1 MSDTID
7 ERLPLSGGSV
17 QHETVGLLRHTDG
30 RDDRR
35 PGVPAPATAPAVRLT
50 QRRSLAEAVTGLLGR
65 RRWAVLVVWALVLAV
80 AGVLGGDLSK
90 QVTPGGWS
98 VPGSESAQ
106 AAAAVRDGF
115 LARGATTVT
124 LVVQDHWYTADQPE
138 FAERVR
144 SVMADLTGR
153 RELAVTGSYGW
164 ATLSE
169 DARAPFLGPDRRTEI
184 TLLSLGLEDGPAARV
199 LPEVQQQLVDRYSDQ
214 GLRVALV
221 SPAAF
226 RGELTKLSED
236 GLASAELVTLPL
248 VALLLLLLYR
258 SLVAALV
265 SLVVAVTAVVVAI
278 GVLAVVAR
286 WVELSVFVR
295 SAVTMLGLGV
305 GVDYALFVISRFS
318 TELAGGA
325 TTRRAVATTLRTSG
339 ETVLSSAL
347 VVVLAMA
354 TLFLVP
360 LGAIRSIA
368 LGAIVVVA
376 LAALTSVLVLPTL
389 LLLLGPRIQA
399 LRIPLPRRRAGSSG
413 GWESFTRRIMRRPA
427 TVLAVSLVLLLALAW
442 PVLQLHVFT
451 ADARILPTSSPVRQG
466 YDLVQREFGIG
477 ATAPMTVVVSSPTL
491 LAASG
496 VDDDLINLEEH
507 LERLPQ
513 VASVGSALPLL
524 AQVRPDAPL
533 TALAPE
539 VLSGMPSDV
548 KQTVSHFVAD
558 DQERIA
564 MDVVPKDTAA
574 NDSTRNLLEQVR
586 AEARRAL
593 AGSGLSVVVG
603 GQTAEGVDSNR
614 AITDRLPVAL
624 ALMLGVIFVVL
635 LGTFHSLLLPLKAIV
650 VNLLSAGAAFGV
662 LVLVFQRGVGAGL
675 LGVEPSRD
683 LQNIVPVLLLALLF
697 SLSTD
702 YEIFLLS
709 RVREEW
715 LATGDG
721 TASVARG
728 VARTGPLITGAAV
741 LMVAVFG
748 AFTLTASLPLRQLG
762 LGLAVAIALDA
773 TVIRLLVVPAS
784 MCLLGAW
791 NWWPGCRRPRSAV
804 PTHQPAG
811 ISLPRQRGPRHL
823 APRAAHTAPT
833 RPTEDTRSRT

>member
-7 ERLPLSGGSV
+7 ERLPSSGRPVRHG
-17 QHETVGLLRHTDG
+17 TVGLLRRTDG

-65 RRWAVLVVWALVLAV
+65 RRWTVLVVWALVLAV
-80 AGVLGGDLSK
+80 AGVVGGDLSAR
-90 QVTPGGWS
+90 VTPGGWS
-98 VPGSESAQ
+98 VSGSESDL

-115 LARGATTVT
+115 LARGEAVTV
-124 LVVQDHWYTADQPE
+124 VVRDEWYTVDQPR

-144 SVMADLTGR
+144 SVMADLAGR
-153 RELAVTGSYGW
+153 SDLDVTGSYGW
-164 ATLSE
+164 ATLGA
-169 DARAPFLGPDRRTEI
+169 DARALFEGDDGRTVL
-184 TLLSLGLEDGPAARV
+184 TVLSSGLKDGPAARV
-199 LPEVQQQLVDRYSDQ
+199 LPEVQRDLDDGYSDQ

-221 SPAAF
+221 SAAAF

-376 LAALTSVLVLPTL
+376 LAALTSVLVLPAL

-413 GWESFTRRIMRRPA
+413 GWESFTRRTMRRPG

-442 PVLQLHVFT
+442 PALQLHVFT
-451 ADARILPTSSPVRQG
+451 ADARILPTSSSVREGQ
-466 YDLVQREFGIG
+466 DLVREAFGDG
-477 ATAPMTVVVSSPTL
+477 ATAPITVVVSSPTPL
-491 LAASG
+491 ATSGADGDLVDLQQHLEQLPDVTGVKTPLRLMERLSPGRPLAALDHAVRDQLRG
-496 VDDDLINLEEH
+496 D
-507 LERLPQ
+507 
-513 VASVGSALPLL
+513 VAA
-524 AQVRPDAPL
+524 AID
-533 TALAPE
+533 
-539 VLSGMPSDV
+539 
-548 KQTVSHFVAD
+548 HFVSKD
-558 DQERIA
+558 GRRIVLE
-564 MDVVPKDTAA
+564 VVPADAA
-574 NDSTRNLLEQVR
+574 ASLSTRSLLVNVR
-586 AEARRAL
+586 TEARRAL

-624 ALMLGVIFVVL
+624 ALMLGVIFLVL
-635 LGTFHSLLLPLKAIV
+635 LATFRSLLLPLKAIV
-650 VNLLSAGAAFGV
+650 VNLLSAAAAFGV

-675 LGVEPSRD
+675 LGVEPSGD

-702 YEIFLLS
+702 YEIFLLA

-748 AFTLTASLPLRQLG
+748 AFTLTASLPLKQLG

-791 NWWPGCRRPRSAV
+791 NWWPDCGRPRSAV
-804 PTHQPAG
+804 PTHRPAG
-811 ISLPRQRGPRHL
+811 VPVPRQRGPRHR
-823 APRAAHTAPT
+823 APRPVRTAPT
-833 RPTEDTRSRT
+833 RPTENTRSRT

>member
-1 MSDTID
+1 M
-7 ERLPLSGGSV
+7 
-17 QHETVGLLRHTDG
+17 
-30 RDDRR
+30 
-35 PGVPAPATAPAVRLT
+35 
-50 QRRSLAEAVTGLLGR
+50 TGLLGR
-65 RRWAVLVVWALVLAV
+65 RCWAVLVVWALVLAV
-80 AGVLGGDLSK
+80 AGVVSGDLSER
-90 QVTPGGWS
+90 VDPGGWS
-98 VPGSESAQ
+98 VADSESDL

-115 LARGATTVT
+115 LARDEQTVT
-124 LVVQDHWYTADQPE
+124 LVVQDERYTADQPQ

-144 SVMADLTGR
+144 QVMADLAGR
-153 RELAVTGSYGW
+153 GDLDVTASYGW
-164 ATLSE
+164 ATLGA
-169 DARAPFLGPDRRTEI
+169 DARAPFEGRDGRTV
-184 TLLSLGLEDGPAARV
+184 TTVLSSGLEDGPAARV
-199 LPEVQQQLVDRYSDQ
+199 LPEVQQELDDRYSDQ

-221 SPAAF
+221 SAAAF
-226 RGELTKLSED
+226 RGELTEISED

-265 SLVVAVTAVVVAI
+265 SLVVAVTAVVVALGI
-278 GVLAVVAR
+278 LAVVAH
-286 WVELSVFVR
+286 WLELSVFVR

-325 TTRRAVATTLRTSG
+325 TTRRAIATTLRTSG

-354 TLFLVP
+354 TLFVVP

-368 LGAIVVVA
+368 LGAIVVVT

-413 GWESFTRRIMRRPA
+413 DWESFTRRTMRRPA
-427 TVLAVSLVLLLALAW
+427 TVLAVSLVLLLALAG
-442 PVLQLHVFT
+442 PVLQLRVFT
-451 ADARILPTSSPVRQG
+451 ADARILPTSSPVRQAHAW
-466 YDLVQREFGIG
+466 LQEEFGAG
-477 ATAPMTVVVSSPTL
+477 ATAPMTVVVSSRTP
-491 LAASG
+491 LATSG
-496 VDDDLINLEEH
+496 VDDDLVDLQQRLEQ
-507 LERLPQ
+507 LPDVAR
-513 VASVGSALPLL
+513 VASPLALL
-524 AQVRPDAPL
+524 AQVRPDGPL
-533 TALAPE
+533 TALAPDVRDTLPQDVRATVDQFVSNDARRI
-539 VLSGMPSDV
+539 VL
-548 KQTVSHFVAD
+548 
-558 DQERIA
+558 E
-564 MDVVPKDTAA
+564 VVPADAA
-574 NDSTRNLLEQVR
+574 ASATTRGLLEDVR
-586 AEARRAL
+586 TEARRAL
-593 AGSGLSVVVG
+593 AGGGLSVVVG

-624 ALMLGVIFVVL
+624 ALMLGVISLVL
-635 LGTFHSLLLPLKAIV
+635 LGTFRSLLIPLKAIV
-650 VNLLSAGAAFGV
+650 VNLLSAAAAFGV

-675 LGVEPSRD
+675 LGVEPSGD

-748 AFTLTASLPLRQLG
+748 AFTLTASLPLKQLG

-784 MCLLGAW
+784 MRLLGAW
-791 NWWPGCRRPRSAV
+791 NWWPGCGRPRTVASTHRTAGV
-804 PTHQPAG
+804 P
-811 ISLPRQRGPRHL
+811 LPRQRGPRHL
-823 APRAAHTAPT
+823 ALQAIHTAPA
-833 RPTEDTRSRT
+833 RPTEDPRSRT